1 MPSTT
6 AQLEERYRVQ
16 ISAQFAKTKSQVS
29 RETKEGREILLRH
42 IAKLGRRVRGR
53 GNLCCAPK
61 LIKPIKE
68 RNNGLRNIKR
78 CRGRIHSICCT
89 GAGAELL
96 AALRSPQHVEI
107 EGWSL
112 NLDEHGVWLT
122 NPYGIDCGL
131 VPATADG
138 CQTALA
144 RIKGDTHEREW
155 A

>member
-1 MPSTT
+1 MSIY
-6 AQLEERYRVQ
+6 E
-16 ISAQFAKTKSQVS
+16 FKT
-29 RETKEGREILLRH
+29 
-42 IAKLGRRVRGR
+42 
-53 GNLCCAPK
+53 
-61 LIKPIKE
+61 
-68 RNNGLRNIKR
+68 
-78 CRGRIHSICCT
+78 
-89 GAGAELL
+89 GAELL
-96 AALRSPQHVEI
+96 AALLPPQHIEI

-138 CQTALA
+138 CQAALD